1 MIKLRKENRKEQ
13 LRNAGMDTSKYFE
26 FKVNQDIPKGSTL
39 RVIVENNE
47 REYDEIEQQIIDN
60 GIIPVEGAFRRWI
73 MAQYLKMTN
82 YEGENNKNNGY
93 HGYLNEQIDY
103 NYTMKRLVAEA
114 YEMSELERK
123 FDYDELDKR
132 KQFFS
137 YERIVKIFEDYIC
150 KVNDIMAGDFCIVNK
165 GSSSYYD
172 NALTLKYYDICF
184 DKHKYN
190 SNEKCR
196 NIFKTSGKNTFCYY
210 ITALDRIEGIVN
222 TYEKLRDMYDKSYKY
237 IYKVLK
243 DFYLDY
249 YIIIPEDLSAVRE
262 GKEKGIAK
270 SKEWVEGY
278 KRAGVYYTLQ
288 NMIENHGIKFTHDDY
303 PYEDGMVLLNYLVF
317 ESQLETYKLHRMLQD
332 ILIENNFNLHE
343 SIIRNS

>member
-26 FKVNQDIPKGSTL
+26 FKVNQDIPKGATL
-39 RVIVENNE
+39 RVTVENNG

-60 GIIPVEGAFRRWI
+60 GIIPVEGTFRRWI
-73 MAQYLKMTN
+73 MAQYLRMTN
-82 YEGENNKNNGY
+82 YSNGGY
-93 HGYLNEQIDY
+93 HGYLRDYIDY

-114 YEMSELERK
+114 YEMSELEK
-123 FDYDELDKR
+123 NFDYDELDKR

-137 YERIVKIFEDYIC
+137 HERIVNIFEDYIC
-150 KVNDIMAGDFCIVNK
+150 KVNDLMKGDFCIVHK
-165 GSSSYYD
+165 GDSHSSYD
-172 NALTLKYYDICF
+172 NVLPYKYYDICF
-184 DKHKYN
+184 NNWRINANDICKAQ
-190 SNEKCR
+190 
-196 NIFKTSGKNTFCYY
+196 FKTASRNRFRHYDIAFNY
-210 ITALDRIEGIVN
+210 MQGIVYAHE
-222 TYEKLRDMYDKSYKY
+222 TLKDMYDKSYKC

-249 YIIIPEDLSAVRE
+249 YIMIPEDLLDVRD
-262 GKEKGIAK
+262 GKLKGISK

-278 KRAGVYYTLQ
+278 KRAGLYYTLQ

-303 PYEDGMVLLNYLVF
+303 SIDGMKLLNHLVF
-317 ESQLETYKLHRMLQD
+317 ERRLETYKLHGMLQE
-332 ILIENNFNLHE
+332 ILAKNNFNLHE

>member
-39 RVIVENNE
+39 RVTVENNG

-60 GIIPVEGAFRRWI
+60 GIIPVEGTFRRWI
-73 MAQYLKMTN
+73 MVQYLKMTN
-82 YEGENNKNNGY
+82 YEGENDKNNGY
-93 HGYLNEQIDY
+93 HGYLKEQIDY

-137 YERIVKIFEDYIC
+137 HERIVKIFEDYIC
-150 KVNDIMAGDFCIVNK
+150 KINDIMKGDFYIANK
-165 GSSSYYD
+165 GHSHYSYD
-172 NALTLKYYDICF
+172 NELTFKYYDICF
-184 DKHKYN
+184 DRHKYN
-190 SNEKCR
+190 TNEKCCDT
-196 NIFKTSGKNTFCYY
+196 FKTIGKNTFCYY
-210 ITALDRIEGIVN
+210 RTALDYIEGIVN
-222 TYEKLRDMYDKSYKY
+222 THETLKDMYDKSYKY

-249 YIIIPEDLSAVRE
+249 YIIIPEDLSDVIK
-262 GKEKGIAK
+262 GKEKGITK

-303 PYEDGMVLLNYLVF
+303 PIDGMKLLNHLVF
-317 ESQLETYKLHRMLQD
+317 ERRFETYKLHRMLQD

-343 SIIRNS
+343 SIMRNS